1 MLTKGGE
8 CVLTR
13 RKIEIFKAIVD
24 EFVASAEPVG
34 SKTLLEKY
42 HLDYSS
48 ATIRAEMSELEEL
61 GFLEKTHTSS
71 GRIPSK
77 IGYRF
82 YVEHLLEEKSHETM
96 QVALKQVFTERKYNT
111 QEVLK
116 MSCDILS
123 EMTQLT
129 TVVLGP
135 HSVEQTLLQIQ
146 LIPLSEKSAMAVFE
160 TSEGHSESRMFSFKE
175 SISTQDLQTCTKL
188 LNDRLIG
195 SSLGDL
201 IEKLLL
207 IKPILADKIE
217 HYEMLFEAFFNAFIR
232 FASEDIYLSGQ
243 NNLMNHPEF
252 ADVNKLKQ
260 VMKLLENSSLWRTIG
275 TRQGSLSLSTS
286 EGSEF
291 VWLEDMAVVSSTM
304 PLDNDTSSKLMVI
317 GPSRM
322 KYEHIVGMMKTLTKA
337 VEEIYRKEDDHENE
351 KPKE

>member
-1 MLTKGGE
+1 
-8 CVLTR
+8 VLTP

-24 EFVASAEPVG
+24 EFVATAEPVG

-48 ATIRAEMSELEEL
+48 ATIRSEMSELEEL
-61 GFLEKTHTSS
+61 GYLEKTHTSS
-71 GRIPSK
+71 GRVPSK
-77 IGYRF
+77 MGYRF
-82 YVEHLLEEKSHETM
+82 YVEHLLEDKKYESM

-135 HSVEQTLLQIQ
+135 LSAQQTLLQIQ

-160 TSEGHSESRMFSFKE
+160 TSEGHSESRMFNFKE
-175 SISTQDLQTCTKL
+175 SVSTHDLQTCTKL

-195 SSLGDL
+195 SSLSDL
-201 IEKLLL
+201 IEKLMLM
-207 IKPILADKIE
+207 KPILADKIE

-232 FASEDIYLSGQ
+232 FASENIYLSGQ

-260 VMKLLENSSLWRTIG
+260 VMKLLENSSLWRSIG
-275 TRQGSLSLSTS
+275 TSQGSLSLNKD

-291 VWLEDMAVVSSTM
+291 VWLEDMAVVSSTL
-304 PLDNDTSSKLMVI
+304 PIENDTSSKLMVI

-322 KYEHIVGMMKTLTKA
+322 KYDHIVGMMKTLTKA
-337 VEEIYRKEDDHENE
+337 IEDIYRKDDDHEE
-351 KPKE
+351 T